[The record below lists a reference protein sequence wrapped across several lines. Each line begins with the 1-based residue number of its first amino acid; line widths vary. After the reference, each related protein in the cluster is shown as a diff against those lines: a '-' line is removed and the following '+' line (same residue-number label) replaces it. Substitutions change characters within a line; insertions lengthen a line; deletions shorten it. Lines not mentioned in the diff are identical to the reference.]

1 MLHSPVKQIGSA
13 PLSTGSAGSFFLLFT
28 GGGCQCQRIF
38 ISVSPTHLIVRP
50 VRGWSVQIFG
60 GLFFDDLCDFYSDQ
74 GEVSAVTAAF
84 SELAA
89 RKDCQNIYLL
99 ISLQYDTIRKPL
111 PDPIWWLAGC
121 APALSLFCLGFVE
134 RLLELSENQASN
146 GKEMVANETA
156 DCCTG

>member
-1 MLHSPVKQIGSA
+1 MPKNLYLHVPD
-13 PLSTGSAGSFFLLFT
+13 PFDESTAARLERMSILHPT
-28 GGGCQCQRIF
+28 GEVNIETMRAF
-38 ISVSPTHLIVRP
+38 
-50 VRGWSVQIFG
+50 VQIFA
-60 GLFFDDLCDFYSDQ
+60 GLFFDDLCDLYSDQ
-74 GEVSAVTAAF
+74 GELSTVTAAF

-121 APALSLFCLGFVE
+121 APALSLFCLGFVD
-134 RLLELSENQASN
+134 RLLELTENQDGK
-146 GKEMVANETA
+146 GKEMVAHEAT

>member
-1 MLHSPVKQIGSA
+1 MIGVEVA
-13 PLSTGSAGSFFLLFT
+13 
-28 GGGCQCQRIF
+28 
-38 ISVSPTHLIVRP
+38 
-50 VRGWSVQIFG
+50 QIFG

>member
-1 MLHSPVKQIGSA
+1 MSKKRFLRVPDPFDSSA
-13 PLSTGSAGSFFLLFT
+13 SARLERMGILRPDGQVNVETMRTFVQSFA
-28 GGGCQCQRIF
+28 
-38 ISVSPTHLIVRP
+38 
-50 VRGWSVQIFG
+50 
-60 GLFFDDLCDFYSDQ
+60 GLFFDDLCAFYSDQ
-74 GEVSAVTAAF
+74 DDLSSVMDAF

-134 RLLELSENQASN
+134 RLLALAGVQPTQ
-146 GKEMVANETA
+146 GKKVSSREAA
-156 DCCTG
+156 DRCTG

>member
-1 MLHSPVKQIGSA
+1 MPKNLYLRVPD
-13 PLSTGSAGSFFLLFT
+13 PFDESTTARLERMGILRPT
-28 GGGCQCQRIF
+28 GEVNIETMRAF
-38 ISVSPTHLIVRP
+38 
-50 VRGWSVQIFG
+50 VQIFA

-74 GEVSAVTAAF
+74 EEVAAVASAF
-84 SELAA
+84 SELSV
-89 RKDCQNIYLL
+89 RKDCQSIYLL

-134 RLLELSENQASN
+134 QLLKLMKGQAGT
-146 GKEMVANETA
+146 GKERIAHEVA